1 MLQLPDMTEPEGH
14 YRLELP
20 PEPGSGALARL
31 FVATLVRMSAAGE
44 EVVADAKLAV
54 SELVTE
60 AITGEPDTWIDVLVT
75 VTGPGL
81 DVSVGPITGRPESE
95 RLDVAAALFP
105 TTSVDGAERRAGFS
119 IDPAPR

>member
-1 MLQLPDMTEPEGH
+1 MTEPDGH

-20 PEPGSGALARL
+20 AEPGSVALARL

-44 EVVADAKLAV
+44 EIVADAKLAV

-60 AITGEPDTWIDVLVT
+60 AITGGARDEVDVLVT
-75 VTGPGL
+75 IAGPRFE
-81 DVSVGPITGRPESE
+81 VSVGPISGGAESE

-105 TTSVDGAERRAGFS
+105 STSVDHDERRAGFS